1 MTYTETIEDAKFFL
15 KGKEINGVIVK
26 GYVTID
32 LYVKNVYSKIPTD
45 HFCEFIIDKILSYSK
60 VIKVNSIL
68 LRDIRVANILS
79 NEIDTRFELKIE
91 SNIISCIGKREF
103 PRNNL
108 YTMHINIGD
117 VKSYM
122 TEKRREKRINII
134 TDEKI

>member
-1 MTYTETIEDAKFFL
+1 MTYTENIDDPKLFL

-32 LYVKNVYSKIPTD
+32 LYVKNVYAKIPTD

-60 VIKVNSIL
+60 VIKINSIL
-68 LRDIRVANILS
+68 LKDIRISNIIS
-79 NEIDTRFELKIE
+79 NKIDPEFELSIE
-91 SNIISCIGKREF
+91 SNIISCIKKKEF

-117 VKSYM
+117 VNSY
-122 TEKRREKRINII
+122 
-134 TDEKI
+134 